1 MKVNIYISKS
11 DDLQIGRCVKNYSCP
26 LVQRK
31 RNRGGE
37 GRQPA
42 NKGKNV
48 IILLIFLF
56 RDEKWE

>member
-1 MKVNIYISKS
+1 MICKLE
-11 DDLQIGRCVKNYSCP
+11 DGVKNYSCS

-31 RNRGGE
+31 RNRGERE

-56 RDEKWE
+56 RDENWE